1 MPLLEIANLCVTLH
15 TSSLW
20 SWKKHKKM
28 ILDNIMLS
36 LEAGQS
42 LGIVGESGSG
52 KSIFAKCIAG
62 FVLPYSGSIIFDG
75 VNIFPSISN
84 RTLVGT
90 DIQLVFQSYGA
101 SLDPL
106 MSVKD
111 IILEG
116 IRAERKNTEPAL
128 EDTTAI
134 ALCASVGLPFELL
147 NNFPHQLSGGQKQR
161 IAIARALSVQP
172 KLLILDE
179 PTTALD
185 VLTQNQVV
193 SLIKDI
199 RDRQHLSIIFIS
211 HDIEVCQQISDT
223 TLVLHEG
230 KLKKISDST
239 LPISFSGASD
249 THEPLLESDLRL
261 PNL

>member
-1 MPLLEIANLCVTLH
+1 
-15 TSSLW
+15 
-20 SWKKHKKM
+20 
-28 ILDNIMLS
+28 
-36 LEAGQS
+36 
-42 LGIVGESGSG
+42 
-52 KSIFAKCIAG
+52 
-62 FVLPYSGSIIFDG
+62 
-75 VNIFPSISN
+75 
-84 RTLVGT
+84 
-90 DIQLVFQSYGA
+90 
-101 SLDPL
+101 

-128 EDTTAI
+128 EDTTAT
-134 ALCASVGLPFELL
+134 ALCASVVLPFELL

-211 HDIEVCQQISDT
+211 HDIEVCQCISDT
-223 TLVLHEG
+223 IVVLHNG
-230 KLKKISDST
+230 KLAKISDYYTPASSSDADDT
-239 LPISFSGASD
+239 LLPLRDSD
-249 THEPLLESDLRL
+249 K
-261 PNL
+261 NLHNS

>member
-1 MPLLEIANLCVTLH
+1 
-15 TSSLW
+15 
-20 SWKKHKKM
+20 M
-28 ILDNIMLS
+28 ILDNITLS
-36 LEAGQS
+36 LEAGHS

-52 KSIFAKCIAG
+52 KSILAKSIAG
-62 FVLPYSGSIIFDG
+62 FVRPCAGSMTFDG

-84 RTLVGT
+84 RTLIGT

-101 SLDPL
+101 TLDPL
-106 MSVKD
+106 MRVND

-116 IRAERKNTEPAL
+116 IRAQRKNIEPSI
-128 EDTTAI
+128 EDSKA
-134 ALCASVGLPFELL
+134 ADLCASVGLPFELL

-199 RDRQHLSIIFIS
+199 RDRQHLSILFIS
-211 HDIEVCQQISDT
+211 HDIEVCQYVSDT
-223 TLVLHEG
+223 IVVMHNGTLA
-230 KLKKISDST
+230 KISDDNIPAST
-239 LPISFSGASD
+239 SDADERLQSLRDSNNSF
-249 THEPLLESDLRL
+249 HNP
-261 PNL
+261 